1 MSHPIWV
8 RGLKHIERRKAG
20 NRIMSHP
27 IWVRGLKLN
36 SDSDD
41 YWLRRSHPIWVRGLK
56 HTSKHTVA
64 RHSNVAPYMGAWIET
79 S

>member
-1 MSHPIWV
+1 MGAW
-8 RGLKHIERRKAG
+8 IETKKAS
-20 NRIMSHP
+20 RFFAIVMSHP